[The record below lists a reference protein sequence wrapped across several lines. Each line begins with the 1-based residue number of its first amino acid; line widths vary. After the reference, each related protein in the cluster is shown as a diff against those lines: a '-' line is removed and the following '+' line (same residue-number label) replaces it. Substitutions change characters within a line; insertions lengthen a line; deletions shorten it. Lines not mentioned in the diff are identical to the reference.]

1 MKINHTEQYK
11 NGQFIKTTF
20 VTEFTE
26 YELEV
31 IKKLYDNN
39 GLSTYEDEYFAKYNG
54 VIFHLIKVGLIHRD
68 YELPAKGTFYILS
81 DCIKDI
87 LEDHKCLS
95 K

>member
-1 MKINHTEQYK
+1 MNINHTEQYK
-11 NGQFIKTTF
+11 NGQFVRTTF

-31 IKKLYDNN
+31 IKKLYDNK
-39 GLSTYEDEYFAKYNG
+39 GLSTYEDEYLAKYNA
-54 VIFHLIKVGLIHRD
+54 VIYNLIKVRLIYKD
-68 YELPAKGTFYILS
+68 YEIPEKGTFYILS

-87 LEDHKCLS
+87 LEDHKCLT